1 MSLKSYI
8 YKNKKHPSEN
18 SLSLSR
24 FTSSCLLLKPQT
36 FYNKIFKNSD
46 IVVFMTPPSPISNYI
61 VFLMTPPP
69 LKRSDVFYGRP
80 PRRHTIS
87 SLNLMEND
95 DTFFR
100 PTLCYL
106 DDNRLPS
113 RHLRMK
119 LKEGFCIYF
128 FHPRTRSVLKQNNW
142 VMFY

>member
-80 PRRHTIS
+80 PRRH
-87 SLNLMEND
+87 
-95 DTFFR
+95 FFYKKLEQKIAKNI
-100 PTLCYL
+100 TDLTT
-106 DDNRLPS
+106 RL
-113 RHLRMK
+113 R
-119 LKEGFCIYF
+119 YF
-128 FHPRTRSVLKQNNW
+128 SYH
-142 VMFY
+142 